1 MCMNVLQK
9 LWTER
14 ALAIVRAPA
23 RDQAE
28 VAMEAAVEA
37 GFRVC
42 EFTLNTPGALDLVR
56 TFSRVSDLCVGVGT
70 ALTVE
75 DVEQGVAAGAQFVVS
90 PVVDPAVIA
99 RALQLGVVPI
109 PGCATPTEMWLAHR
123 SGAPLQKI
131 FPSPPGAAGPEYVR
145 TVRGPMP
152 FLRLVPTS
160 GVDLHNAAGLL
171 GAGAF
176 AVGFV
181 RTLFEPQWLEARDRA
196 PITARARQCLEVV
209 RGVTRGVA
217 PP

>member
-1 MCMNVLQK
+1 MDVLQK
-9 LWTER
+9 LWSER
-14 ALAIVRAPA
+14 ALAIVRAPS

-28 VAMEAAVEA
+28 IAMEAAVEA

-56 TFSRVSDLCVGVGT
+56 AFARVSDLCVGVGT

-75 DVEQGVAAGAQFVVS
+75 DVEQGVAAGARFVVS

-99 RALQLGVVPI
+99 RARGLGAVAV

-131 FPSPPGAAGPEYVR
+131 FPGPPGAAGPEYVR

-171 GAGAF
+171 EAGAF

-181 RTLFEPQWLEARDRA
+181 RTLFDPRWLEARDRA
-196 PITARARQCLEVV
+196 TISAQARRCLEVV
-209 RGVTRGVA
+209 RGVSRG
-217 PP
+217 PMPG